1 MEMEEKVQN
10 QVSGH
15 RCAGLCARCPRAGH
29 CPTRRAADSSP
40 VLLAGK
46 RPNSSARQE
55 DGIGFGVDIGSTTLA
70 LALYDLRT
78 GALLAEKG
86 CRNPQMAIDLL
97 KTSFIRNAM
106 AGSVPRYFIRND
118 ASAIAAD
125 VIGRIAAAAASPSG
139 LNQLQ
144 RLVMDALGSLLAEAC
159 AAVPCTPA
167 ELVDGVVTGNTVM
180 LHLLTGRNPDAL
192 GHAPFHAEWL
202 AGETIELFGHPV
214 WLPPCVGAFVGADHV
229 TALIAGNFTPEGP
242 TALLCDLGTNA
253 EVALRANG
261 VLYTTSTAAG
271 PAFEGTGVRGSDLL
285 DALARFLAEGIVQE
299 SGKSD
304 PERLVLPDG
313 RRLRNADVRAVQMA
327 KAAVAAGTSV
337 MLDTAGVHA
346 RDLTEIFLAGGF
358 GCGLNPASAAA
369 IGLLPEVATARKTPL
384 GNAALAGAAEL
395 LLFPARRAEALELA
409 RHAHLVELGGTS
421 DFANRFIDAMS
432 FESWN

>member
-55 DGIGFGVDIGSTTLA
+55 DGIGFAVDIGSTTLA

-86 CRNPQMAIDLL
+86 CRNPQ
-97 KTSFIRNAM
+97 T
-106 AGSVPRYFIRND
+106 
-118 ASAIAAD
+118 AIAAD

-180 LHLLTGRNPDAL
+180 LHLLTGRDPDAL

-337 MLDTAGVHA
+337 MLDTAGIHA

-395 LLFPARRAEALELA
+395 LLFPARRTEALELA